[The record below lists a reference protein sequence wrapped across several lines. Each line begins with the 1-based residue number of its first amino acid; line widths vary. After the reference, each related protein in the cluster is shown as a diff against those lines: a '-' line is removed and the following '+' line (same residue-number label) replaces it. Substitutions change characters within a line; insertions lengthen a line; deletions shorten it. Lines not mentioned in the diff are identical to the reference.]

1 MKFAY
6 RGTLVAVLLAGA
18 LCLAAFAVLESRW
31 FHRYVHDRLI
41 ALIEENTGA
50 KAEFG
55 DYHIFWRQLR
65 VRVQPFVLH
74 GKEDPSRDPFVRVE
88 SAEIG
93 LKILS
98 LWKRDIDL
106 RDFRAV
112 RPELHIYVD
121 KDGKTNVPSPRKPPS
136 GKNPM
141 EAFLRLAIDTVELSD
156 GVAEYDSSRVPF
168 SLNAQGVAVK
178 MAYDHSGPAYRG
190 EVAIREILLDH
201 RYRIGFD
208 SSFILEGNRVK
219 FESGR
224 LVSGTS
230 TAQVQGTLSDFKHPA
245 IELNYKA
252 SLNLKGLPVRPVTE
266 GHAETEGVFSYSEK
280 SGYQFRG
287 HARATGLSAE
297 QPEWRIRSADAA
309 SRYHLTAE
317 TLELEK
323 TEVRAFGGAWQG
335 KVRLARWRDFE
346 VEGIADGLQLNELVR
361 IKPNQAA
368 LPWNGALSGPVNASG
383 RFIPG
388 GIGGLVVSAQTKIE
402 PLEGQLPVTG
412 EVDASYDQGQGTLN
426 LGASYFKT
434 EDSRLTFRGI
444 LGRRLEVSFRTVNT
458 AELEPLIRTLSG
470 DESFQVPVTLSNG
483 DTVFTGTVDGHLDD
497 PRIRGRLTAHGVVAQ
512 GIVLDRIEADTTL
525 SRNSLQIANGL
536 IAQGDARISGNGR
549 IALTDWRLGANPP
562 VQAAFATR
570 NVDVGRLLKE
580 NGAGIPIAGRLSGT
594 VALEGTLA
602 APQAAFRFDLSR
614 AEVYG
619 DQFKHIAGRFQYDG
633 GAGGRF
639 QGHLA
644 LDEARFDLGGDYRHN
659 QGDWRNGVLNLR
671 VKLDRF
677 DLAASERLQAHFPK
691 VAGQAVTEFAT
702 ALEIAG
708 GQIRIR
714 ALDGA
719 ASVSNLGYGGQ
730 RIGDLSLTSATKGAA
745 LSVEGGVTL
754 QSSRVTAAATVALAA
769 GYPAKG
775 VITSHRLTFRL
786 LSELAGKDFGAEGPP
801 VRGFVQVRADFQG
814 PLLDPS
820 KGSGKIVIE
829 EAQFRPRDTQ
839 IGDTAVDSSEFTVR
853 NEGPIEL
860 DVTGKGIQ
868 VKTAKLVAK
877 DTDLSVDGVFQ
888 FNSKAPWDARL
899 RGSINLGVL
908 STFNPDLV
916 ASGRSV
922 ISASLHGAA
931 DNPELSGRMEIN
943 NASFFLRD
951 VPNGIDKA
959 QGVILFDRNRAT
971 IEKLTGQTGGG
982 TFDLKGFVSMARGEM
997 LYRLQAIVSQVRI
1010 RYPEGVS
1017 TTFDA
1022 DVSLTG
1028 STTSSLLTGTVTVQR
1043 SGFNPRGDIGS
1054 IFREPNRPAPASVT
1068 ENKYLRGMQFDV
1080 RVRSS
1085 ANAFFQSSFTQE
1097 TQIEADLRLRG
1108 SPAKPIVLGSLKAN
1122 AGEVEF
1128 FGNRYTITRGEL
1140 LFYNTAV
1147 IQPALDFDVETRIR
1161 GVTVYINVNG
1171 PLDRINVTYRSE
1183 PPLATNEI
1191 VALLTVGRTPGS
1203 LSGVPQG
1210 STFQYGNVLEQS
1222 SNTLLGGALSGAL
1235 SSRMEKFFGVSR
1247 VKIDPGVTSLEGTY
1261 QSRLT
1266 VEQSVSKDVTV
1277 TFSTNLA
1284 KTQQQVISAEWNIN
1298 KAWSMV
1304 LTRDDNGAFSVEFRL
1319 RKQLK

>member
-6 RGTLVAVLLAGA
+6 RGTVIAVLLAGA

-41 ALIEENTGA
+41 ALIEANTGA

-74 GKEDPSRDPFVRVE
+74 GKEDPSREPFVRVE
-88 SAEIG
+88 TAELG

-121 KDGKTNVPSPRKPPS
+121 KEGKTNVPSPGKPPS
-136 GKNPM
+136 GKSPV
-141 EAFLRLAIDTVELSD
+141 EAFLRLAIDTVELRD
-156 GVAEYDSSRVPF
+156 GIAEFDSSRVPL
-168 SLNAQGVAVK
+168 SLYAQGVVVN
-178 MAYDHSGPAYRG
+178 MAYDHAGPRYLG
-190 EVAIREILLDH
+190 EVAMREILLDR
-201 RYRIGFD
+201 RYRIGLD
-208 SSFILEGNRVK
+208 SRFILEGNRVR
-219 FESGR
+219 FESAR
-224 LVSGTS
+224 LVSGAS
-230 TAQVQGTLSDFKHPA
+230 TAQVQGTLSDFRHPA
-245 IELNYKA
+245 VELNYKA
-252 SLNLKGLPVRPVTE
+252 SLNLKELPVRPVTG

-280 SGYQFRG
+280 SGYQFSG
-287 HARATGLSAE
+287 HARAKGLKAE
-297 QPEWRIRSADAA
+297 QPEWRIQSADVA

-317 TLELEK
+317 KLDLEK
-323 TEVRAFGGAWQG
+323 TEVRAFGGNWRG

-346 VEGIADGLQLNELVR
+346 VDGIADGLQLNDLVR

-368 LPWNGALSGPVNASG
+368 LPWNGALSGSVKASG
-383 RFIPG
+383 RFIAG
-388 GIGGLVVSAQTKIE
+388 GVAGVVVSTQTKIE
-402 PLEGQLPVTG
+402 PLDGQLPVTG
-412 EVDASYDQGQGTLN
+412 EVDANYDQGQGTLN
-426 LGASYFKT
+426 LAASYFKT
-434 EDSRLTFRGI
+434 KDSRLTFRGI
-444 LGRRLEVSFRTVNT
+444 LGRRLEVSFRTIDT
-458 AELEPLIRTLSG
+458 AELEPLIRMLSG
-470 DESFQVPVTLSNG
+470 DESFRIPVTLNNG
-483 DTVFTGTVDGHLDD
+483 DAVFTGTVDGSLDD
-497 PRIRGRLTAHGVVAQ
+497 PQIRGRLTAHGLAAQ

-525 SRNSLQIANGL
+525 SKDSLQVANGL
-536 IAQGDARISGNGR
+536 IAQGDARISLNGR
-549 IALTDWRLGANPP
+549 IALADWRPGTNPP
-562 VQAAFATR
+562 FRAAFATR
-570 NVDVGRLLKE
+570 NVDVGRLLKG
-580 NGAGIPIAGRLSGT
+580 NGATIPITGRLSGS
-594 VALEGTLA
+594 AAFEGTLA
-602 APQAAFRFDLSR
+602 EPHAAVRFDLTG

-619 DQFKHIAGRFQYDG
+619 DQFKRITGRFQYG
-633 GAGGRF
+633 GSAGGRF
-639 QGHLA
+639 QGHLS
-644 LDEARFDLGGDYRHN
+644 LDEASFDLGGDYAHKP
-659 QGDWRNGVLNLR
+659 GDWQHGVLNLR

-691 VAGQAVTEFAT
+691 LAGQAVTEFTAT
-702 ALEIAG
+702 LEVAA

-719 ASVSNLGYGGQ
+719 ASVANLGYGGK
-730 RIGDLSLTSATKGAA
+730 RIGEFSLTSATKGAA
-745 LSVEGGVTL
+745 LNVEGGVTL
-754 QSSRVTAAATVALAA
+754 QSARVTAAATVALTP

-775 VITSHRLTFRL
+775 VLTSPPLSFRL
-786 LSELAGKDFGAEGPP
+786 LSDLAGKDFGAEGPP
-801 VRGFVQVRADFQG
+801 VRGFVQVRGDFQG

-820 KGSGKIVIE
+820 KASAKVVIE
-829 EAQFRPRDTQ
+829 EVQLRPRNTQ
-839 IGDTAVDSSEFTVR
+839 IGDTTVDSSEFTVR

-860 DVTGKGIQ
+860 DVTGKGIH

-877 DTDLSVDGVFQ
+877 DTSLSVEGGFQ
-888 FNSKAPWDARL
+888 FNSKTPWDARL
-899 RGSINLGVL
+899 KGTINLGVL

-916 ASGRSV
+916 ASGRSE

-931 DNPELSGRMEIN
+931 DNPELSGRMEITDG
-943 NASFFLRD
+943 SFFLRD

-982 TFDLKGFVSMARGEM
+982 TFDLKGFVSLTRGEL
-997 LYRLQAIVSQVRI
+997 LYRLQAIVSQVRT

-1068 ENKYLRGMQFDV
+1068 GNKFLRGMQFDV

-1183 PPLATNEI
+1183 PPLSTNEI

-1203 LSGVPQG
+1203 LSGVPQS

-1222 SNTLLGGALSGAL
+1222 SSTLLGGALSGAL

-1284 KTQQQVISAEWNIN
+1284 KTQQQVISAEWNLS

-1304 LTRDDNGAFSVEFRL
+1304 LTRDDNGAFSVEFRV